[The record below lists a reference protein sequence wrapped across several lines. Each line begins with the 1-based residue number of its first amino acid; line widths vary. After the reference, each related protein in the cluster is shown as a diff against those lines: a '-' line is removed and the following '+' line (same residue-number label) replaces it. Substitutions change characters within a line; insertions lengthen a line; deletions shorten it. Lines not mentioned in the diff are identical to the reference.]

1 MEKSKTPVA
10 IDAAEAPM
18 RAKTSNYPEHGRA
31 RAAAPWRSFRSHPPR
46 REPLEV
52 GARTQGG
59 MGACPEDDIEASLG
73 TGGKWR
79 FVHKNGSPH

>member
-1 MEKSKTPVA
+1 
-10 IDAAEAPM
+10 
-18 RAKTSNYPEHGRA
+18 
-31 RAAAPWRSFRSHPPR
+31 
-46 REPLEV
+46 
-52 GARTQGG
+52 